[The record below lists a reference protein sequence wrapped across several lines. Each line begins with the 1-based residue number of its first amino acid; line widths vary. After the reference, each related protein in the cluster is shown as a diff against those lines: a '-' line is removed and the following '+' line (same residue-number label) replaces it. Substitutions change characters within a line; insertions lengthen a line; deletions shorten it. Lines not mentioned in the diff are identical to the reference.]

1 MDAQGRGGAG
11 DIDPADQWVF
21 NPDTGSYE
29 LRLPGA
35 RQPEPAARPPA
46 DQGTGTPRNAP
57 PRQRRAPSVESTG
70 DRSAPTTSG
79 TGSGPATGP
88 RPVGDTPAE
97 RAGTA
102 PPGGRRAA
110 RGRRKAKPR
119 RSRTRKALLWVGGS
133 TAFVVV
139 VAAGLAWYAWD
150 RLNGNIDKVD
160 TGIDNPFS
168 HDEAVNLLIIGTDT
182 RTGDGND
189 SYGGEASEG
198 NDTTILIH
206 FSKNREHA
214 TALSIPRDLVTDIP
228 ECEVT
233 HEDGSKETIPA
244 TYGERFNTSMG
255 AFGRDPGCVWR
266 SVEQLT
272 GVSINHFMMADFDAV
287 KDLSTAVGGVPVC
300 VSEHIVDEKSGLDLA
315 PGDHVLQGEDALSF
329 VRTRYGVGNSSDL
342 DRIRLQQQF
351 LASMARQVTESDMLS
366 SLTDFWDLADTA
378 TKALTVDTG
387 IGDIERLYDL
397 ASDIGRIPMSDVN
410 FVTLPVRD
418 NPEEAPEERAT
429 VVLDEERAAPIFR
442 MLQEDIDPDRAA
454 EEEAAAE
461 AAAEEANRAAP
472 EDVRVDIYNG
482 GGVIGAAQDTL
493 TWLQNEHG
501 MRLATNK
508 SNAPEPQETT
518 TLEYRADQAD
528 QAATLAAVMGLPD
541 SALQE
546 LPGESGEREAMVL
559 VLGDDFRGAGE
570 PIEVPAEIP
579 DGVDSIQAD
588 EDVCAS

>member
-1 MDAQGRGGAG
+1 M
-11 DIDPADQWVF
+11 F

-35 RQPEPAARPPA
+35 RQPEPASRPPA
-46 DQGTGTPRNAP
+46 DRATGTPRNAP

-70 DRSAPTTSG
+70 DRSGPTTRG
-79 TGSGPATGP
+79 TGSSPGAAGRPRTGDRDRPDGGPPVPRQGAGP
-88 RPVGDTPAE
+88 PRD
-97 RAGTA
+97 
-102 PPGGRRAA
+102 RRAA

-119 RSRTRKALLWVGGS
+119 RSRTRKVLLWVGGS

-150 RLNGNIDKVD
+150 RLNGNLDKVD
-160 TGIDNPFS
+160 TGIDNPAS
-168 HDEAVNLLIIGTDT
+168 RDEPVNLLIIGTDT
-182 RTGDGND
+182 RTGEGND

-228 ECEVT
+228 ECQVT
-233 HEDGSKETIPA
+233 HEDGTQETIPA
-244 TYGERFNTSMG
+244 SYGARFNTSMG
-255 AFGRDPGCVWR
+255 ALGRDPGCVWR

-300 VSEHIVDEKSGLDLA
+300 LEEPIRDEKSGLDLD
-315 PGDHVLQGEDALSF
+315 PGEHVLEGEDALAF

-351 LASMARQVTESDMLS
+351 LASMARQVTGSDVLS

-378 TKALTVDTG
+378 TRALTVDTG
-387 IGDIERLYDL
+387 IGGIEQLYDL

-429 VVLDEERAAPIFR
+429 VVVDEERAAPIFR
-442 MLQEDIDPDRAA
+442 MLQEDIDPTQAA
-454 EEEAAAE
+454 EEEEAAAR
-461 AAAEEANRAAP
+461 AAEEAERAAP
-472 EDVRVDIYNG
+472 EDVRVDVYNG

-493 TWLQNEHG
+493 AWLQNEHG
-501 MRLATNK
+501 MRLATNR

-518 TLEYRADQAD
+518 TLEYRSDQAD
-528 QAATLAAVMGLPD
+528 QAATLAAIMGLPEA
-541 SALQE
+541 ALVE
-546 LPGESGEREAMVL
+546 VPGTSGEREAMVL
-559 VLGDDFRGAGE
+559 VLGDDFRGVGE

-588 EDVCAS
+588 DDVCAS